1 MDTAAF
7 RAQVDAFEALM
18 NDSARLADTRLA
30 PDKWTLKEMVAHLV
44 DSASN
49 NHQRFVRLQLESAL
63 VFPRYDAEEWRSVT
77 AIGPFGYADAVT
89 LWKSYNLLLL
99 HLIEGVNPAALG
111 HVWRRED
118 GDVTLEALIV
128 DYFAHMELHRQLF
141 VERVGELLAA
151 EGKA

>member
-1 MDTAAF
+1 MDTAAYRTQIDDF
-7 RAQVDAFEALM
+7 QTLM
-18 NDSARLADTRLA
+18 NDNAHLADIRLA

-44 DSASN
+44 DSAAN
-49 NHQRFVRLQLESAL
+49 NHQRFVRLQLEPVL
-63 VFPRYDAEEWRSVT
+63 VFPKYDAEQWRTVT
-77 AIGPFGYADAVT
+77 GIGPFGFADILN

-99 HLIEGVNPAALG
+99 HLIEGVNPAALS

-128 DYFAHMELHRQLF
+128 DYFAHMEVHRKLF
-141 VERVGELLAA
+141 AERAAELGAV